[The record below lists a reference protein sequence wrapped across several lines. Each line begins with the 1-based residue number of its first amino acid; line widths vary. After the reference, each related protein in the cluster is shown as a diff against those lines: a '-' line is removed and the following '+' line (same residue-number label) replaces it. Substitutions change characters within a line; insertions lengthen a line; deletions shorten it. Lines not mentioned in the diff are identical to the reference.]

1 MKWVGLVRV
10 SSNEQHGG
18 TLTQAETI
26 TKWCA
31 ERGDELVAIFYDE
44 GVPGTMEALPRR
56 RAIGAALEVL
66 ALKQCDGVLITK
78 LDRLARDLAL
88 QEQLIAEFQRKGGLV
103 LSCHPGEADL
113 LGPNVNEPTRKLIR
127 QVLGAVGEFDRA
139 MIQYRSRAGATRA
152 RASGQWMGGRPPYG
166 FKRVGVG
173 KLEPDERE
181 QSIIGEALVLRDDY
195 RLSYQSVGEFL
206 VQAGMPP
213 KGLHTTVHART
224 TVAGILASAARK
236 GIRRRSLSALGR
248 QFAGVL
254 PEEQRVTSA
263 SRSR

>member
-1 MKWVGLVRV
+1 MRWVGLVRV
-10 SSNEQHGG
+10 SSNEQMGG
-18 TLTQAETI
+18 TKTQAETI

-66 ALKQCDGVLITK
+66 ALKQCDGVLVAK
-78 LDRLARDLAL
+78 LDRLARDLIL
-88 QEQLIAEFQRKGGLV
+88 QEHLIAEFQRKGGLV
-103 LSCHPGEADL
+103 LSCNPGEGEL
-113 LGPNVNEPTRKLIR
+113 LGPNVNEPTRKLVR

-195 RLSYQSVGEFL
+195 KLTFQAVGEFL

-213 KGLHTTVHART
+213 KGLHTSVFERNTVK
-224 TVAGILASAARK
+224 GILETATRK

-248 QFAGVL
+248 QFAGIL
-254 PEEQRVTSA
+254 PDERNGQLR
-263 SRSR
+263 